1 MEMQKFQITFIH
13 VINTFGLKMFKKNS
27 LYKSAGAWQRIGTKV
42 GMWKKVK
49 KEVINESIIV
59 LMWRKER
66 ISW

>member
-1 MEMQKFQITFIH
+1 
-13 VINTFGLKMFKKNS
+13 MFKKNS

-49 KEVINESIIV
+49 KEVINESIKV